1 MKRFLWLFLLFICL
15 QSSGQYDYSSRCV
28 EAHAHI
34 TSLRFDDAGI
44 LLEAERAE
52 NPENLIPVMLE
63 NYIDFLTIIVG
74 EDEAVFDS
82 LENLR
87 PEWARQLKD
96 GDKESP
102 WYRTL
107 NAQMNLQW
115 AFARL
120 RFGEYFTAARE
131 IRKAYLL
138 LEENQELYPGFLPD
152 KVGLGILY
160 ALVGSIPDNYRWIAN
175 LFSMYGSVEQG
186 RLELYEVL
194 ARAEAEGYPYLRNEA
209 LFFLSFLELNLQPDK
224 NKAQDLLAYYRGDD
238 SRNLML
244 VFAKARILMLTAHN
258 DEAISLLLEYPKAE
272 GYYPFYYLD
281 FLTGLAKLN
290 RLDDD
295 ANLFFLR
302 FTTNF
307 KGNAYVKE
315 AYQKLAWYWLLQEN
329 VDKYHD
335 YMTKVSLYGDDYTDG
350 DKQATD
356 EARSGEI
363 PNPCLLKARLLFD
376 GGYYNFADSVLNR
389 YDCQMHSGRDEIE
402 FPYRKGRIAHAMGE
416 YDLAISWYDQA
427 MELGREQAY
436 YFAANA
442 ALQAGNI
449 LESQENF
456 ELAEIYF
463 KKCLKMPTKEYK
475 TSINQKARAGLNRLQ
490 DKRKAPN

>member
-1 MKRFLWLFLLFICL
+1 M
-15 QSSGQYDYSSRCV
+15 
-28 EAHAHI
+28 
-34 TSLRFDDAGI
+34 
-44 LLEAERAE
+44 
-52 NPENLIPVMLE
+52 
-63 NYIDFLTIIVG
+63 
-74 EDEAVFDS
+74 
-82 LENLR
+82 
-87 PEWARQLKD
+87 
-96 GDKESP
+96 
-102 WYRTL
+102 
-107 NAQMNLQW
+107 
-115 AFARL
+115 
-120 RFGEYFTAARE
+120 
-131 IRKAYLL
+131 
-138 LEENQELYPGFLPD
+138 
-152 KVGLGILY
+152 
-160 ALVGSIPDNYRWIAN
+160 
-175 LFSMYGSVEQG
+175 
-186 RLELYEVL
+186 
-194 ARAEAEGYPYLRNEA
+194 
-209 LFFLSFLELNLQPDK
+209 
-224 NKAQDLLAYYRGDD
+224 
-238 SRNLML
+238 
-244 VFAKARILMLTAHN
+244 
-258 DEAISLLLEYPKAE
+258 
-272 GYYPFYYLD
+272 
-281 FLTGLAKLN
+281 
-290 RLDDD
+290 
-295 ANLFFLR
+295 
-302 FTTNF
+302 
-307 KGNAYVKE
+307 KE
-315 AYQKLAWYWLLQEN
+315 AYQKLAWYWLLQGN